1 MPIMSIWRW
10 SWFVFGLCACVCGA
24 VCLWTIFGHKDSSVP
39 IMAVAAVLVLPAL
52 FWLYDRLRRRI
63 GMRPLAYV
71 GLIWFQF
78 RLVGGVLVHGTL
90 DREAANTQAVTANC
104 VGRQAGNLFGW
115 ESGSGGTRADRGVR
129 PTYFAADRAEFPASG
144 HLYREDF
151 SVAASRGVQ

>member
-24 VCLWTIFGHKDSSVP
+24 VCLWTIFGHKGSSVP

-71 GLIWFQF
+71 GLMLCFFTCMGALDGWMKHSWLSVVTLGSNSVWWAVYWFM
-78 RLVGGVLVHGTL
+78 GT
-90 DREAANTQAVTANC
+90 
-104 VGRQAGNLFGW
+104 
-115 ESGSGGTRADRGVR
+115 
-129 PTYFAADRAEFPASG
+129 
-144 HLYREDF
+144 
-151 SVAASRGVQ
+151 